1 MIDPHERGPLR
12 DQEVPA
18 DVRAKLDAVLKS
30 DYTGYVTALRP
41 LVTGRTV
48 VGSSVG
54 HSGFMVELDDATFVV
69 AYLQADRLC
78 WKHGSGSPHAAD
90 FALMASPDYGDA
102 AAPLEADRPYASEPC
117 DIGSE
122 VAKAHGQLIQ
132 TLSIGEDTFNL
143 AFADGH
149 ELDTMIVT
157 VKDGRRGLRAFW
169 EQW

>member
-78 WKHGSGSPHAAD
+78 W
-90 FALMASPDYGDA
+90 
-102 AAPLEADRPYASEPC
+102 
-117 DIGSE
+117 
-122 VAKAHGQLIQ
+122 
-132 TLSIGEDTFNL
+132 
-143 AFADGH
+143 
-149 ELDTMIVT
+149 
-157 VKDGRRGLRAFW
+157 
-169 EQW
+169 